1 MPTLATC
8 QLNEFQGSGISG
20 TLTLSQSDD
29 GSLLTVKGNA
39 TGFGL
44 LGRVFVSLAYGLGS
58 NAQVDPFDPQK
69 PPCAD
74 DRSFDVEPPPIGG
87 NDPGDVIFSPV
98 ATARMLLGVWGGVLG
113 LPILGNTRSLDVTKP
128 TTSPLGVR
136 LNQIKTISIRE
147 ATLLD
152 VTNLNILRDVRP
164 QLFKL
169 RACGLIV
176 LS

>member
-1 MPTLATC
+1 
-8 QLNEFQGSGISG
+8 GS
-20 TLTLSQSDD
+20 Q
-29 GSLLTVKGNA
+29 LTVKGTA

-58 NAQVDPFDPQK
+58 NAQVDPFDPAK

-74 DRSFDVEPPPIGG
+74 DRSFDIEPPPIGG
-87 NDPGDVIFSPV
+87 NNPGDVIFSPL
-98 ATARMLLGVWGGVLG
+98 ATARMLLGVWGGILG
-113 LPILGNTRSLDVTKP
+113 TPILGDKRTLDVTKL
-128 TTSPLGVR
+128 TASPIGVR

-147 ATLLD
+147 ATLPD
-152 VTNLNILRDVRP
+152 VTNLNILKDVRP